1 MKYIVY
7 VTTNLKSKVN
17 DVNRVFIGVHK
28 VNNPAFFDGYLGDSV
43 YMGKAN
49 SFMYPKTP
57 FQYAVKKYGVK
68 AFTRS
73 TLFVYDNKE
82 DAYKKKRE
90 LVNSE
95 FIKQPHTYNVKED
108 DDSKK
113 LYQFDLNGNLVHEWD
128 TITDARD
135 VYSYPTSKFNS
146 ACELRY
152 KFLDYYWSFTPEI
165 DIKKYGP
172 MKTEYIHLYSKDG
185 KYLKEFVNKSRCAE
199 YLGLDERQVK
209 DLVYNGK
216 LIKGKYYLCN
226 RIVDIFIPRPR
237 RTLVKSEIFVYDNKT
252 SEFLGSYVGKKVFN
266 VIGTHSFKKIYTAMM
281 MNNGWYKGFYLSFDP
296 VEKVPERIGSKRR
309 IEVYTKDGNL
319 IEVLESIKDL
329 REKYNLTSAQVNK
342 IFRGVKNHPNYI
354 FMYSK

>member
-1 MKYIVY
+1 
-7 VTTNLKSKVN
+7 
-17 DVNRVFIGVHK
+17 
-28 VNNPAFFDGYLGDSV
+28 
-43 YMGKAN
+43 
-49 SFMYPKTP
+49 
-57 FQYAVKKYGVK
+57 
-68 AFTRS
+68 
-73 TLFVYDNKE
+73 
-82 DAYKKKRE
+82 
-90 LVNSE
+90 
-95 FIKQPHTYNVKED
+95 
-108 DDSKK
+108 
-113 LYQFDLNGNLVHEWD
+113 
-128 TITDARD
+128 
-135 VYSYPTSKFNS
+135 
-146 ACELRY
+146 
-152 KFLDYYWSFTPEI
+152 
-165 DIKKYGP
+165 

-216 LIKGKYYLCN
+216 LVKGKYYLSN